1 MTKDQFLTELN
12 SYLSVLKPEDRKN
25 TIEFYEEYFE
35 DAENEEAA
43 IEELGSPKKLAEEII
58 DFHKASYKGE
68 NNQVVSQ
75 QFSQDDSI
83 SEIILNITAASVL
96 IRGTQEEKIEYTT
109 QNIADD
115 DFSAKI
121 ENGKLIIKEK
131 PVFFFSKKGFASFL
145 ENFNINTSF
154 NAANREISINIPK
167 NTNLVKLEFN
177 SQMGS
182 LKIEDVNIEIIEGY
196 TTCGN
201 FSVKGSLH
209 KKIDFNTSAGAIKM
223 KDAEIESM
231 KLSSSAGYIKFE
243 NIKSDNISASTG
255 AGAIDF
261 IKIESSYIK
270 ANSGA
275 GNITANEV
283 NADRV
288 NFNTGAGTN
297 RFRKCNFNSE
307 TILNTGAG
315 SIIFQGNLH
324 GYAKINSAIGP
335 VDLNLPNGIESYDI
349 SISSNQGRIKL
360 NGENV
365 EKRGDRINLG
375 SKSANT
381 NIKINTSF
389 GTIKLTTKEG
399 E

>member
-35 DAENEEAA
+35 DAESEEAA
-43 IEELGSPKKLAEEII
+43 IEELGAPKKLAEEII
-58 DFHKASYKGE
+58 DFHKTSYKGE
-68 NNQVVSQ
+68 NTQVSR
-75 QFSQDDSI
+75 QFSPDESI
-83 SEIILNITAASVL
+83 SEIILNITAAKVL
-96 IRGTQEEKIEYTT
+96 INASQEEKIEYTT

-154 NAANREISINIPK
+154 NAGKREILINIPK
-167 NTNLVKLEFN
+167 DTRLEKLEFN

-182 LKIEDVNIEIIEGY
+182 LKIEEVNVEVIEGY

-201 FSVKGSLH
+201 FVVKSGLH
-209 KKIDFNTSAGAIKM
+209 KKIDFNTSAGAINISDM
-223 KDAEIESM
+223 DIETM
-231 KLSSSAGYIKFE
+231 KLSSSAGAIKFE
-243 NIKSDNISASTG
+243 NIKAGNISASTG
-255 AGAIDF
+255 AGTIDF
-261 IKIESSYIK
+261 IRTESSYIN

-275 GNITANEV
+275 GNITGNELKS
-283 NADRV
+283 DRGK
-288 NFNTGAGTN
+288 FNTGAGTN
-297 RFRKCNFNSE
+297 KFQKCDFNE
-307 TILNTGAG
+307 VILNTGAG

-324 GYAKINSAIGP
+324 DYAKINSAIGS
-335 VDLNLPNGIESYDI
+335 VDLNLPDNVENYDI
-349 SISSNQGRIKL
+349 NIFSKQGRVKL

-365 EKRGDRINLG
+365 EGRGDRLNLG
-375 SKSANT
+375 STASDT
-381 NIKINTSF
+381 NIKISTAF
-389 GTIKLTTKEG
+389 GKIKITTREG

>member
-35 DAENEEAA
+35 DAESEEAA
-43 IEELGSPKKLAEEII
+43 IEELGAPKKLAEEII
-58 DFHKASYKGE
+58 DFHKTSYKGE
-68 NNQVVSQ
+68 NTQVSR
-75 QFSQDDSI
+75 QFLPDESI
-83 SEIILNITAASVL
+83 SEIILNITAAKVL
-96 IRGTQEEKIEYTT
+96 INASQEEKIEYTT

-154 NAANREISINIPK
+154 NASKREILINIPK
-167 NTNLVKLEFN
+167 DIHLEKLEFN

-182 LKIEDVNIEIIEGY
+182 LKIEEVNVEVIEGY

-201 FSVKGSLH
+201 FVVKSGLH
-209 KKIDFNTSAGAIKM
+209 KKIDFNTSAGAINIS
-223 KDAEIESM
+223 DIDIETM
-231 KLSSSAGYIKFE
+231 KLSSSAGAIKFE
-243 NIKSDNISASTG
+243 NIKAGNISASTG
-255 AGAIDF
+255 AGTIDF
-261 IKIESSYIK
+261 IKTESSYIN

-275 GNITANEV
+275 GNITGNELKS
-283 NADRV
+283 DRGK
-288 NFNTGAGTN
+288 FNTGAGTN
-297 RFRKCNFNSE
+297 KFQKCDFNE
-307 TILNTGAG
+307 AILNTGAG

-324 GYAKINSAIGP
+324 SYAKINSAIGS
-335 VDLNLPNGIESYDI
+335 VDLNLPDKVENYDI
-349 SISSNQGRIKL
+349 NIFSKQGRVKL

-365 EKRGDRINLG
+365 EGKGDRLNLG
-375 SKSANT
+375 SKTSDT
-381 NIKINTSF
+381 NIKISTAF
-389 GTIKLTTKEG
+389 GKIKISTQEG

>member
-43 IEELGSPKKLAEEII
+43 IEELGAPKKLAEEII
-58 DFHKASYKGE
+58 DFHKTSYKGE
-68 NNQVVSQ
+68 NTQVSR
-75 QFSQDDSI
+75 QFSPDESI
-83 SEIILNITAASVL
+83 SEIILNITAAKVL
-96 IRGTQEEKIEYTT
+96 INASQEEKIEYTT

-154 NAANREISINIPK
+154 NAGKREILINIPK
-167 NTNLVKLEFN
+167 DTRLEKLEFN

-182 LKIEDVNIEIIEGY
+182 LKIEEVNVEIIEGY

-201 FSVKGSLH
+201 FSVKSGLH
-209 KKIDFNTSAGAIKM
+209 KKIDFNTSAGAINIS
-223 KDAEIESM
+223 DIDIETM
-231 KLSSSAGYIKFE
+231 KLSSSAGAIKFE
-243 NIKSDNISASTG
+243 NIKAGNISASTG
-255 AGAIDF
+255 AGTIEF
-261 IKIESSYIK
+261 IKTESSYIN

-275 GNITANEV
+275 GNITGNELKS
-283 NADRV
+283 DRGK
-288 NFNTGAGTN
+288 FNTGAGTN
-297 RFRKCNFNSE
+297 KFQKCDFNE
-307 TILNTGAG
+307 AILNTGAG

-324 GYAKINSAIGP
+324 SYAKINSAIGS
-335 VDLNLPNGIESYDI
+335 VDLNLPDKVENYDI
-349 SISSNQGRIKL
+349 NIFSKQGRVKL

-365 EKRGDRINLG
+365 EGRGDRLNLG
-375 SKSANT
+375 SKTSDT
-381 NIKINTSF
+381 NIKISTAF
-389 GTIKLTTKEG
+389 GKIKISTREG

>member
-12 SYLSVLKPEDRKN
+12 SYLSVLRPEDRKN

-35 DAENEEAA
+35 DAESEEAA
-43 IEELGSPKKLAEEII
+43 IEDLGSPKKLAEEII
-58 DFHKASYKGE
+58 DFHKTSYMAE
-68 NNQVVSQ
+68 NTKVSQ
-75 QFSQDDSI
+75 KFSPDENVA
-83 SEIILNITAASVL
+83 EIILNITAAKVL
-96 IRGTQEEKIEYTT
+96 IKTSQEEKIGYTT

-154 NAANREISINIPK
+154 NAGKREIVINIPK
-167 NTNLVKLEFN
+167 DTHLEKLEFN

-182 LKIEDVNIEIIEGY
+182 LKIEDVNVEVIEGY

-201 FSVKGSLH
+201 FAVISGLH
-209 KKIDFNTSAGAIKM
+209 EKIDFNTSAGSINIS
-223 KDAEIESM
+223 DADIETI
-231 KLSSSAGYIKFE
+231 KLSSSAGAIKFE
-243 NIKSDNISASTG
+243 NIKSENISASTG
-255 AGAIDF
+255 AGTIDF
-261 IKIESSYIK
+261 TKTESSYIK

-275 GNITANEV
+275 GNITGNELKS
-283 NADRV
+283 DRGK
-288 NFNTGAGTN
+288 FNTGAGTN
-297 RFRKCNFNSE
+297 KFQKCDFNE
-307 TILNTGAG
+307 AILNTGAG

-324 GYAKINSAIGP
+324 SYAKISSAIGS
-335 VDLNLPNGIESYDI
+335 VDLNLPDKVENYDI
-349 SISSNQGRIKL
+349 EIFSKQGSAKL

-365 EKRGDRINLG
+365 EGRGERFNLG
-375 SKSANT
+375 SKTSNT
-381 NIKINTSF
+381 NIKISTTF
-389 GTIKLTTKEG
+389 GKIKITTQEG

>member
-43 IEELGSPKKLAEEII
+43 IEELGAPKKLAEEII
-58 DFHKASYKGE
+58 DFHKTSYRVE
-68 NNQVVSQ
+68 NTQVSR
-75 QFSQDDSI
+75 QFSPDESI
-83 SEIILNITAASVL
+83 SEIILNITAAKVL
-96 IRGTQEEKIEYTT
+96 INASKEEKIEYTT

-154 NAANREISINIPK
+154 NAGKREIIINIPK
-167 NTNLVKLEFN
+167 DTRLEKLEFN

-182 LKIEDVNIEIIEGY
+182 LKIEEVNVEVIEGY

-201 FSVKGSLH
+201 FSVKSGLH
-209 KKIDFNTSAGAIKM
+209 KKIDFNTSAGSINIS
-223 KDAEIESM
+223 DIDIETM
-231 KLSSSAGYIKFE
+231 KLSSSAGAIKFE
-243 NIKSDNISASTG
+243 NIKAGNISASTG
-255 AGAIDF
+255 AGTIDF
-261 IKIESSYIK
+261 IRTESSYIN

-275 GNITANEV
+275 GNITGNELKS
-283 NADRV
+283 DRGK
-288 NFNTGAGTN
+288 FNTGAGTN
-297 RFRKCNFNSE
+297 KFQKCDFNE
-307 TILNTGAG
+307 AILNTGAG

-324 GYAKINSAIGP
+324 SYAKINSAIGS
-335 VDLNLPNGIESYDI
+335 VDLNLPDKVENYDI
-349 SISSNQGRIKL
+349 NIFSKQGRVKL

-365 EKRGDRINLG
+365 EGKGDRLNLG
-375 SKSANT
+375 SKTSDT
-381 NIKINTSF
+381 NIKISTAF
-389 GTIKLTTKEG
+389 GKIKISTREG

>member
-58 DFHKASYKGE
+58 DFHKTSYRGE
-68 NNQVVSQ
+68 NTQVSH
-75 QFSQDDSI
+75 QFSPDETV
-83 SEIILNITAASVL
+83 SEIILNITAAKVL
-96 IRGTQEEKIEYTT
+96 INASQEEKIEYTT

-154 NAANREISINIPK
+154 NASKREILINIPK
-167 NTNLVKLEFN
+167 DTHLEKLEFN
-177 SQMGS
+177 SQIGS
-182 LKIEDVNIEIIEGY
+182 LKIEEVNVEVIEGY

-201 FSVKGSLH
+201 FSVKSGLH
-209 KKIDFNTSAGAIKM
+209 KKIDFNTSAGAINIS
-223 KDAEIESM
+223 DIDIETM
-231 KLSSSAGYIKFE
+231 KLSSSAGAIKFE
-243 NIKSDNISASTG
+243 NIKAGNISASTG
-255 AGAIDF
+255 AGTIDF
-261 IKIESSYIK
+261 IKTESSYIN

-275 GNITANEV
+275 GNITGNELKS
-283 NADRV
+283 DRGK
-288 NFNTGAGTN
+288 FNTGAGTN
-297 RFRKCNFNSE
+297 KFQKCDFNE
-307 TILNTGAG
+307 AILNTGAG

-324 GYAKINSAIGP
+324 SYAKINSAIGS
-335 VDLNLPNGIESYDI
+335 VDLNLPDKVENYDI
-349 SISSNQGRIKL
+349 NIFSKQGRVKL

-365 EKRGDRINLG
+365 EGRGDRLNLG
-375 SKSANT
+375 SKTSDT
-381 NIKINTSF
+381 NIKISTAF
-389 GTIKLTTKEG
+389 GKIKIRTREG

>member
-35 DAENEEAA
+35 DAESEEAA
-43 IEELGSPKKLAEEII
+43 IEELGAPKKLAEEII
-58 DFHKASYKGE
+58 DFHKTSYKGE
-68 NNQVVSQ
+68 NTQVSR
-75 QFSQDDSI
+75 QFSPDESI
-83 SEIILNITAASVL
+83 SEIILNITAAKVL
-96 IRGTQEEKIEYTT
+96 INASQEEKIEYTT

-154 NAANREISINIPK
+154 NAGKREIIINIPK
-167 NTNLVKLEFN
+167 DTRLEKLEFN

-182 LKIEDVNIEIIEGY
+182 LKIEEVNVEVTEGY

-201 FSVKGSLH
+201 FSVKSGLH
-209 KKIDFNTSAGAIKM
+209 KKIDFNTSAGSINIS
-223 KDAEIESM
+223 DIDIETM
-231 KLSSSAGYIKFE
+231 KLSSSAGAIKFE
-243 NIKSDNISASTG
+243 NIKAGNISASTG
-255 AGAIDF
+255 AGTIDF
-261 IKIESSYIK
+261 IKTESSYIN

-275 GNITANEV
+275 GNITGNELKS
-283 NADRV
+283 DRGK
-288 NFNTGAGTN
+288 FNTGAGTN
-297 RFRKCNFNSE
+297 KFQKCDFNE
-307 TILNTGAG
+307 AILNTGAG

-324 GYAKINSAIGP
+324 SYAKINSAIGS
-335 VDLNLPNGIESYDI
+335 VDLNLPDKVENYDI
-349 SISSNQGRIKL
+349 NIFSKQGRVKL

-365 EKRGDRINLG
+365 EGKGDRLNLG
-375 SKSANT
+375 SKTSDT
-381 NIKINTSF
+381 NIKISTAF
-389 GTIKLTTKEG
+389 GKIKISTQEG

>member
-43 IEELGSPKKLAEEII
+43 IEELGAPKKLAEEII
-58 DFHKASYKGE
+58 DFHKTSYRVE
-68 NNQVVSQ
+68 NTQVSR
-75 QFSQDDSI
+75 QFSPDESI
-83 SEIILNITAASVL
+83 SEIILNITAAKVL
-96 IRGTQEEKIEYTT
+96 INASKEEKIEYTT

-154 NAANREISINIPK
+154 NAGKREIIINIPK
-167 NTNLVKLEFN
+167 DTRLEKLEFN

-182 LKIEDVNIEIIEGY
+182 LKIEEVNVEVIEGY

-201 FSVKGSLH
+201 FSVKSGLH
-209 KKIDFNTSAGAIKM
+209 KKIDFNTSAGSINIS
-223 KDAEIESM
+223 DIDIETM
-231 KLSSSAGYIKFE
+231 KLSSSAGAIKFE
-243 NIKSDNISASTG
+243 NIKAGNISASTG
-255 AGAIDF
+255 AGTIDF
-261 IKIESSYIK
+261 IRTESSYIN

-275 GNITANEV
+275 GNITGNELKS
-283 NADRV
+283 DRGK
-288 NFNTGAGTN
+288 FNTGAGTN
-297 RFRKCNFNSE
+297 KFQKCDFNE
-307 TILNTGAG
+307 AILNTGAG

-324 GYAKINSAIGP
+324 SYAKINSAIGS
-335 VDLNLPNGIESYDI
+335 VDLNLPDKVENYDI
-349 SISSNQGRIKL
+349 NIFSKQGRVKL
-360 NGENV
+360 NEENV
-365 EKRGDRINLG
+365 EGRGDRLNLG
-375 SKSANT
+375 SKTSDT
-381 NIKINTSF
+381 NIKISTAF
-389 GTIKLTTKEG
+389 GKIKISTQEG

>member
-43 IEELGSPKKLAEEII
+43 IEELGAPKKLAEEII
-58 DFHKASYKGE
+58 DFHKTSYKGE
-68 NNQVVSQ
+68 NTQVSR
-75 QFSQDDSI
+75 QFSPDEGI
-83 SEIILNITAASVL
+83 SEIILNITAAKVL
-96 IRGTQEEKIEYTT
+96 INASQEEKIEYTT

-145 ENFNINTSF
+145 ENFNINTSS
-154 NAANREISINIPK
+154 NTSKREILINIPK
-167 NTNLVKLEFN
+167 DTRLEKLEFN
-177 SQMGS
+177 SQIGS
-182 LKIEDVNIEIIEGY
+182 LKIEEVNVEVIEGY

-201 FSVKGSLH
+201 FVVKSGLH
-209 KKIDFNTSAGAIKM
+209 KKIDFNTSAGAINISDM
-223 KDAEIESM
+223 DIETM
-231 KLSSSAGYIKFE
+231 KLSSSAGAIKFE
-243 NIKSDNISASTG
+243 NIKAGNISASTG
-255 AGAIDF
+255 AGTIDF
-261 IKIESSYIK
+261 IKTESSYIN

-275 GNITANEV
+275 GNITGNELKS
-283 NADRV
+283 DRGK
-288 NFNTGAGTN
+288 FNTGAGTN
-297 RFRKCNFNSE
+297 KFQKCDFNE
-307 TILNTGAG
+307 AILNTGAG

-324 GYAKINSAIGP
+324 SYAKINSAIGS
-335 VDLNLPNGIESYDI
+335 VDLNLPDKVENYDI
-349 SISSNQGRIKL
+349 NIFSKQGRVKL

-365 EKRGDRINLG
+365 EGRGDRLNLG
-375 SKSANT
+375 SKTSDT
-381 NIKINTSF
+381 NIKISTAF
-389 GTIKLTTKEG
+389 GKIKISTREG

>member
-43 IEELGSPKKLAEEII
+43 IEELGAPKKLAEEII
-58 DFHKASYKGE
+58 DFHKTSYRVE
-68 NNQVVSQ
+68 NTQVSR
-75 QFSQDDSI
+75 QFSPDESI
-83 SEIILNITAASVL
+83 SEIILNITAAKVL
-96 IRGTQEEKIEYTT
+96 INASKEEKIEYTT

-154 NAANREISINIPK
+154 NAGKREIIINIPK
-167 NTNLVKLEFN
+167 DTRLEKLEFN

-182 LKIEDVNIEIIEGY
+182 LKIEEVNVEVIEGY

-201 FSVKGSLH
+201 FSVKSGLH
-209 KKIDFNTSAGAIKM
+209 KKIDFNTSAGSINIS
-223 KDAEIESM
+223 DIDIETM
-231 KLSSSAGYIKFE
+231 KLSSSAGAIKFE
-243 NIKSDNISASTG
+243 NIKAGNISASTG
-255 AGAIDF
+255 AGTIDF
-261 IKIESSYIK
+261 IRTESSYIN

-275 GNITANEV
+275 GNITGNELKS
-283 NADRV
+283 DRGK
-288 NFNTGAGTN
+288 FNTGAGTN
-297 RFRKCNFNSE
+297 KFQKCDFNE
-307 TILNTGAG
+307 AILNTGAG

-324 GYAKINSAIGP
+324 SYAKINSAIGS
-335 VDLNLPNGIESYDI
+335 VDLNLPDKVENYDI
-349 SISSNQGRIKL
+349 NIFSKQGRVKL

-365 EKRGDRINLG
+365 EGKGDRLNLG
-375 SKSANT
+375 SKTSDT
-381 NIKINTSF
+381 NIKISTAF
-389 GTIKLTTKEG
+389 GKIKITTQEG

>member
-58 DFHKASYKGE
+58 DFHKTSYKGE
-68 NNQVVSQ
+68 NTQVSR
-75 QFSQDDSI
+75 QFLPDEGI
-83 SEIILNITAASVL
+83 SEIILNITAAKVL
-96 IRGTQEEKIEYTT
+96 INASQEEKIEYTT

-154 NAANREISINIPK
+154 NAGKREILINIPK
-167 NTNLVKLEFN
+167 DTRLEKLEFN

-182 LKIEDVNIEIIEGY
+182 LKIEEVNVEVIEGY

-201 FSVKGSLH
+201 FSVKSGLH
-209 KKIDFNTSAGAIKM
+209 KKIDFNTSAGSINISDM
-223 KDAEIESM
+223 DIETM
-231 KLSSSAGYIKFE
+231 KLSSSAGAIKFE
-243 NIKSDNISASTG
+243 NIKAGNISASTG
-255 AGAIDF
+255 AGTIDF
-261 IKIESSYIK
+261 IKTESSYIN

-275 GNITANEV
+275 GNITGNELKS
-283 NADRV
+283 DRGK
-288 NFNTGAGTN
+288 FNTGAGTN
-297 RFRKCNFNSE
+297 KFQKCDFNE
-307 TILNTGAG
+307 AILNTGAG

-324 GYAKINSAIGP
+324 DYAKINSAIGS
-335 VDLNLPNGIESYDI
+335 VDLNLPDKVENYDI
-349 SISSNQGRIKL
+349 NIFSKQGRVKL

-365 EKRGDRINLG
+365 EGKGDRLNLG
-375 SKSANT
+375 SKTSDT
-381 NIKINTSF
+381 NIKISTAF
-389 GTIKLTTKEG
+389 GKIKISTQEG

>member
-58 DFHKASYKGE
+58 DFHKTSYRGE
-68 NNQVVSQ
+68 NTQVSQ
-75 QFSQDDSI
+75 QFSPDESI
-83 SEIILNITAASVL
+83 SEIIINITAAKVVINAS
-96 IRGTQEEKIEYTT
+96 QEEKIEYTT

-131 PVFFFSKKGFASFL
+131 PVFFFSKKGFVSFL
-145 ENFNINTSF
+145 ENFNINTSS
-154 NAANREISINIPK
+154 NTSKREILINIPK
-167 NTNLVKLEFN
+167 DTHLEKLEFN
-177 SQMGS
+177 SQIGS
-182 LKIEDVNIEIIEGY
+182 LKIEEVNVEVIEGY

-201 FSVKGSLH
+201 FSVKSGLH
-209 KKIDFNTSAGAIKM
+209 KKIDFNTSAGAINIS
-223 KDAEIESM
+223 DIDIETM
-231 KLSSSAGYIKFE
+231 KLSSSAGAIKFE
-243 NIKSDNISASTG
+243 NIKAGNISASTG
-255 AGAIDF
+255 AGTIDF
-261 IKIESSYIK
+261 IKTESSYIN

-275 GNITANEV
+275 GNITGNELKS
-283 NADRV
+283 DRGK
-288 NFNTGAGTN
+288 FNTGAGTN
-297 RFRKCNFNSE
+297 KFQKCDFNE
-307 TILNTGAG
+307 AILNTGAG

-324 GYAKINSAIGP
+324 SYAKINSAIGS
-335 VDLNLPNGIESYDI
+335 VDLNLPDKVENYDI
-349 SISSNQGRIKL
+349 NIFSKQGRVKL

-365 EKRGDRINLG
+365 EGRGDRLNLG
-375 SKSANT
+375 SKTSDT
-381 NIKINTSF
+381 NIKISTAF
-389 GTIKLTTKEG
+389 GKIKISTQEG

>member
-35 DAENEEAA
+35 DAESEEAA
-43 IEELGSPKKLAEEII
+43 IEELGAPKKLAEEII
-58 DFHKASYKGE
+58 DFHKTSYKGE
-68 NNQVVSQ
+68 NTQVSR
-75 QFSQDDSI
+75 QFLPDESI
-83 SEIILNITAASVL
+83 SEIILNITAAKVL
-96 IRGTQEEKIEYTT
+96 INASQEEKIEYTT

-154 NAANREISINIPK
+154 NASKREILINIPK
-167 NTNLVKLEFN
+167 DIHLEKLEFN

-182 LKIEDVNIEIIEGY
+182 LKIEEVNVEVTEGY

-201 FSVKGSLH
+201 FSVKSGLH
-209 KKIDFNTSAGAIKM
+209 KKIDFNTSAGSINIS
-223 KDAEIESM
+223 DIDIETM
-231 KLSSSAGYIKFE
+231 KLSSSAGAIKFE
-243 NIKSDNISASTG
+243 NIKAGNISASTG
-255 AGAIDF
+255 AGTIDF
-261 IKIESSYIK
+261 IKTESSYIN

-275 GNITANEV
+275 GNITGNELKS
-283 NADRV
+283 DRGK
-288 NFNTGAGTN
+288 FNTGAGTN
-297 RFRKCNFNSE
+297 KFQKCDFNE
-307 TILNTGAG
+307 AILNTGAG

-324 GYAKINSAIGP
+324 SYAKINSAIGS
-335 VDLNLPNGIESYDI
+335 VDLNLPDKVENYDI
-349 SISSNQGRIKL
+349 NIFSKQGRVKL

-365 EKRGDRINLG
+365 EGKGDRLNLG
-375 SKSANT
+375 SKTSDT
-381 NIKINTSF
+381 NIKISTAF
-389 GTIKLTTKEG
+389 GKIKISTQEG

>member
-58 DFHKASYKGE
+58 DFHKTSYRGE
-68 NNQVVSQ
+68 NTQVSK
-75 QFSQDDSI
+75 QFSPDETV
-83 SEIILNITAASVL
+83 SEIILNITAAKVL
-96 IRGTQEEKIEYTT
+96 INASQEEKIEYTT

-154 NAANREISINIPK
+154 NASKREILINIPK
-167 NTNLVKLEFN
+167 DIHLEKLEFN

-182 LKIEDVNIEIIEGY
+182 LKIEEVNVEVIEGY

-201 FSVKGSLH
+201 FSVKSGLH
-209 KKIDFNTSAGAIKM
+209 KKIDFNTSAGAINIS
-223 KDAEIESM
+223 DIDIETM
-231 KLSSSAGYIKFE
+231 KLSSSAGAIKFE
-243 NIKSDNISASTG
+243 NIEAGNISASTG
-255 AGAIDF
+255 AGTIEF
-261 IKIESSYIK
+261 IKTESSYIN

-275 GNITANEV
+275 GNITGNELKS
-283 NADRV
+283 DRGK
-288 NFNTGAGTN
+288 FNTGAGTN
-297 RFRKCNFNSE
+297 KFQKCDFNE
-307 TILNTGAG
+307 AILNTGAG

-324 GYAKINSAIGP
+324 SYAKINSAIGS
-335 VDLNLPNGIESYDI
+335 VDLNLPDKVENYDI
-349 SISSNQGRIKL
+349 NIFSKQGRVKL

-365 EKRGDRINLG
+365 EGKGDRLNLG
-375 SKSANT
+375 SKTSDT
-381 NIKINTSF
+381 NIKISTAF
-389 GTIKLTTKEG
+389 GKIKISTREG

>member
-35 DAENEEAA
+35 DAESEEAA

-58 DFHKASYKGE
+58 DFHKTSYRGE
-68 NNQVVSQ
+68 NTQVSR
-75 QFSQDDSI
+75 QFSPDETV
-83 SEIILNITAASVL
+83 SEIILNITAAKVL
-96 IRGTQEEKIEYTT
+96 INASQEEKIEYTT

-154 NAANREISINIPK
+154 NAGKREILINIPK
-167 NTNLVKLEFN
+167 DTRLEKLEFN

-182 LKIEDVNIEIIEGY
+182 LKIEEVNVEVIEGY

-201 FSVKGSLH
+201 FSVKSGLH
-209 KKIDFNTSAGAIKM
+209 KKIDFNTSAGAINIS
-223 KDAEIESM
+223 DIDIETM
-231 KLSSSAGYIKFE
+231 KLSSSAGAIKFE
-243 NIKSDNISASTG
+243 NIKAGNISASTG
-255 AGAIDF
+255 AGTIDF
-261 IKIESSYIK
+261 IKTESSYIN

-275 GNITANEV
+275 GNITGNELKS
-283 NADRV
+283 DRGK
-288 NFNTGAGTN
+288 FNTGAGTN
-297 RFRKCNFNSE
+297 KFQKCDFNE
-307 TILNTGAG
+307 AILNTGAG

-324 GYAKINSAIGP
+324 SYAKINSAIGS
-335 VDLNLPNGIESYDI
+335 VDLNLPDKVENYDI
-349 SISSNQGRIKL
+349 NIFSKQGRVKL

-365 EKRGDRINLG
+365 EGRGDRLNLG
-375 SKSANT
+375 SKTSDT
-381 NIKINTSF
+381 NIKISTAF
-389 GTIKLTTKEG
+389 GKIKISTQEG

>member
-43 IEELGSPKKLAEEII
+43 IEELGAPKKLAEEII
-58 DFHKASYKGE
+58 DFHKTSYKGE
-68 NNQVVSQ
+68 NTQVSR
-75 QFSQDDSI
+75 QFLPDEGI
-83 SEIILNITAASVL
+83 SEIILNITAAKVL
-96 IRGTQEEKIEYTT
+96 INASQEEKIEYTT

-154 NAANREISINIPK
+154 NAGKREILINIPK
-167 NTNLVKLEFN
+167 DTRLEKLEFN

-182 LKIEDVNIEIIEGY
+182 LKIEEVNVEVIEGY

-201 FSVKGSLH
+201 FSVKSGLH
-209 KKIDFNTSAGAIKM
+209 KKIDFNTSAGSINISDM
-223 KDAEIESM
+223 DIETM
-231 KLSSSAGYIKFE
+231 KLSSSAGAIKFE
-243 NIKSDNISASTG
+243 NIKAGNISASTG
-255 AGAIDF
+255 AGTIDF
-261 IKIESSYIK
+261 IKTESSYIN

-275 GNITANEV
+275 GNITGNELKS
-283 NADRV
+283 DRGK
-288 NFNTGAGTN
+288 FNTGAGTN
-297 RFRKCNFNSE
+297 KFQKCDFNE
-307 TILNTGAG
+307 AILNTGAG

-324 GYAKINSAIGP
+324 SYAKINSAIGS
-335 VDLNLPNGIESYDI
+335 VDLNLPDKVENYDI
-349 SISSNQGRIKL
+349 NIFSKQGRVKL

-365 EKRGDRINLG
+365 EGRGDRLNLG
-375 SKSANT
+375 SKTSDT
-381 NIKINTSF
+381 NIKISTAF
-389 GTIKLTTKEG
+389 GKIKISTQEG

>member
-35 DAENEEAA
+35 DAESEEAA
-43 IEELGSPKKLAEEII
+43 IEELGAPKKLAEEII
-58 DFHKASYKGE
+58 DFHKTSYKGE
-68 NNQVVSQ
+68 NTQVSR
-75 QFSQDDSI
+75 QFSPDESI
-83 SEIILNITAASVL
+83 SEIILNITAAKVL
-96 IRGTQEEKIEYTT
+96 INASQEEKIEYTT

-154 NAANREISINIPK
+154 NAGKREIIINIPK
-167 NTNLVKLEFN
+167 DTRLEKLEFN

-182 LKIEDVNIEIIEGY
+182 LKIEEVNVEVTEGY

-201 FSVKGSLH
+201 FSVKSGLH
-209 KKIDFNTSAGAIKM
+209 KKIDFNTSAGSINIS
-223 KDAEIESM
+223 DIDIETM
-231 KLSSSAGYIKFE
+231 KLSSSAGAIKFE
-243 NIKSDNISASTG
+243 NIKAGNISASTG
-255 AGAIDF
+255 AGTIDF
-261 IKIESSYIK
+261 IRTESSYIN

-275 GNITANEV
+275 GNITGNELKS
-283 NADRV
+283 DRGK
-288 NFNTGAGTN
+288 FNTGAGTN
-297 RFRKCNFNSE
+297 KFQKCDFNE
-307 TILNTGAG
+307 VILNTGAG

-324 GYAKINSAIGP
+324 DYAKINSAIGS
-335 VDLNLPNGIESYDI
+335 VDLNLPDNVENYDI
-349 SISSNQGRIKL
+349 NIFSKQGRVKL

-365 EKRGDRINLG
+365 EGKGDRLNLG
-375 SKSANT
+375 SKTSDT
-381 NIKINTSF
+381 NIKISTAF
-389 GTIKLTTKEG
+389 GKIKISTREG

>member
-43 IEELGSPKKLAEEII
+43 IEELGAPKKLAEEII
-58 DFHKASYKGE
+58 DFHKTSYRVE
-68 NNQVVSQ
+68 NTQVSR
-75 QFSQDDSI
+75 QFSPDESI
-83 SEIILNITAASVL
+83 SEIILNITAAKVL
-96 IRGTQEEKIEYTT
+96 INASQEEKIEYTT

-154 NAANREISINIPK
+154 NAGKREIIINIPK
-167 NTNLVKLEFN
+167 DTRLEKLEFN

-182 LKIEDVNIEIIEGY
+182 LKIEEVNVEVIEGY

-201 FSVKGSLH
+201 FSVKSGLH
-209 KKIDFNTSAGAIKM
+209 KKIDFNTSAGSINIS
-223 KDAEIESM
+223 DIDIETM
-231 KLSSSAGYIKFE
+231 KLSSSAGAIKFE
-243 NIKSDNISASTG
+243 NIKAGNISASTG
-255 AGAIDF
+255 AGTIDF
-261 IKIESSYIK
+261 IRTESSYIN

-275 GNITANEV
+275 GNITGNELKS
-283 NADRV
+283 DRGK
-288 NFNTGAGTN
+288 FNTGAGTN
-297 RFRKCNFNSE
+297 KFQKCDFNE
-307 TILNTGAG
+307 AILNTGAG

-324 GYAKINSAIGP
+324 SYAKINSAIGS
-335 VDLNLPNGIESYDI
+335 VDLNLPDKVENYDI
-349 SISSNQGRIKL
+349 NIFSKQGRVKL

-365 EKRGDRINLG
+365 EGKGDRLNLG
-375 SKSANT
+375 SKTSDT
-381 NIKINTSF
+381 NIKISTAF
-389 GTIKLTTKEG
+389 GKIKITTQEG

>member
-35 DAENEEAA
+35 DAESEEAA
-43 IEELGSPKKLAEEII
+43 IEELGAPKKLAEEII
-58 DFHKASYKGE
+58 DFHKTSYRGE
-68 NNQVVSQ
+68 NTQVSR
-75 QFSQDDSI
+75 QFSPDESI
-83 SEIILNITAASVL
+83 SEIILNITAAKVL
-96 IRGTQEEKIEYTT
+96 INASQEEKIEYTT

-154 NAANREISINIPK
+154 NAGKREILINIPK
-167 NTNLVKLEFN
+167 DTRLEKLEFN

-182 LKIEDVNIEIIEGY
+182 LKIEEVNVEVIEGY

-201 FSVKGSLH
+201 FSVKSGLH
-209 KKIDFNTSAGAIKM
+209 KKIDFNTSAGAINIS
-223 KDAEIESM
+223 DIDIETM
-231 KLSSSAGYIKFE
+231 KLSSSAGAIKFE
-243 NIKSDNISASTG
+243 NIKAGNISASTG
-255 AGAIDF
+255 AGTIDF
-261 IKIESSYIK
+261 IKTESSYIN

-275 GNITANEV
+275 GNITGNELKS
-283 NADRV
+283 DRGK
-288 NFNTGAGTN
+288 FNTGAGTN
-297 RFRKCNFNSE
+297 KFQKCDFNE
-307 TILNTGAG
+307 AILNTGAG

-324 GYAKINSAIGP
+324 SYAKINSAIGS
-335 VDLNLPNGIESYDI
+335 VDLNLPDKVENYDI
-349 SISSNQGRIKL
+349 NIFSKQGRVKL

-365 EKRGDRINLG
+365 EGRGDKLNLG
-375 SKSANT
+375 SKTSDT
-381 NIKINTSF
+381 NIKISTAF
-389 GTIKLTTKEG
+389 GKIKISTQEG

>member
-35 DAENEEAA
+35 DAESEEAA
-43 IEELGSPKKLAEEII
+43 IEELGAPKKLAEEII
-58 DFHKASYKGE
+58 DFHKTSYRGE
-68 NNQVVSQ
+68 NTQVSR
-75 QFSQDDSI
+75 QFSPDESI
-83 SEIILNITAASVL
+83 SEIILNITAAKVL
-96 IRGTQEEKIEYTT
+96 INASQEEKIEYTT

-154 NAANREISINIPK
+154 NAGKREILINIPK
-167 NTNLVKLEFN
+167 DTRLEKLEFN

-182 LKIEDVNIEIIEGY
+182 LKIEEVNVEVIEGY

-201 FSVKGSLH
+201 FSVKSGLH
-209 KKIDFNTSAGAIKM
+209 KKIDFNTSAGAINIS
-223 KDAEIESM
+223 DIDIETM
-231 KLSSSAGYIKFE
+231 KLSSSAGAIKFE
-243 NIKSDNISASTG
+243 NIKAGNISASTG
-255 AGAIDF
+255 AGTIEF
-261 IKIESSYIK
+261 IKTESSYIN

-275 GNITANEV
+275 GNITGNELKS
-283 NADRV
+283 DRGK
-288 NFNTGAGTN
+288 FNTGAGTN
-297 RFRKCNFNSE
+297 KFQKCDFNE
-307 TILNTGAG
+307 AILNTGAG

-324 GYAKINSAIGP
+324 SYAKINSAIGS
-335 VDLNLPNGIESYDI
+335 VDLNLPDKVENYDI
-349 SISSNQGRIKL
+349 NIFSKQGRVKL

-365 EKRGDRINLG
+365 EGKGDRLNLG
-375 SKSANT
+375 SKTSDT
-381 NIKINTSF
+381 NIKISTAF
-389 GTIKLTTKEG
+389 GKIKISTQEG

>member
-35 DAENEEAA
+35 DAESEEAA
-43 IEELGSPKKLAEEII
+43 IEELGAPKKLAEEII
-58 DFHKASYKGE
+58 DFHKTSYKGE
-68 NNQVVSQ
+68 NTQVSR
-75 QFSQDDSI
+75 QFLPDEVI
-83 SEIILNITAASVL
+83 SEIILNITAAKVL
-96 IRGTQEEKIEYTT
+96 INASQEEKIEYTT

-121 ENGKLIIKEK
+121 ENGKLIIKER

-154 NAANREISINIPK
+154 NAGKREIIINIPK
-167 NTNLVKLEFN
+167 DTRLEKLEFN

-182 LKIEDVNIEIIEGY
+182 LKIEEVNVEIIEGY

-201 FSVKGSLH
+201 FSVKSGLH
-209 KKIDFNTSAGAIKM
+209 KKIDFNTSAGAINIS
-223 KDAEIESM
+223 DIDIETM
-231 KLSSSAGYIKFE
+231 KLSSSAGAIKFE
-243 NIKSDNISASTG
+243 NIKAGNISASTG
-255 AGAIDF
+255 AGTIDF
-261 IKIESSYIK
+261 IKTESSYIN

-275 GNITANEV
+275 GNITGNELKS
-283 NADRV
+283 DRGK
-288 NFNTGAGTN
+288 FNTGAGTN
-297 RFRKCNFNSE
+297 KFQKCDFNE
-307 TILNTGAG
+307 AILNTGAG

-324 GYAKINSAIGP
+324 SYAKINSAIGS
-335 VDLNLPNGIESYDI
+335 VDLNLPDKVENYDI
-349 SISSNQGRIKL
+349 NIFSKQGRVKL

-365 EKRGDRINLG
+365 EGRGDRLNLG
-375 SKSANT
+375 SKTSDT
-381 NIKINTSF
+381 NIKISTAF
-389 GTIKLTTKEG
+389 GKIKISTQEG

>member
-43 IEELGSPKKLAEEII
+43 IEELGAPKKLAEEII
-58 DFHKASYKGE
+58 DFHKTSYKGE
-68 NNQVVSQ
+68 NTQVSR
-75 QFSQDDSI
+75 QFSPDESI
-83 SEIILNITAASVL
+83 SEIILNITAAKVL
-96 IRGTQEEKIEYTT
+96 INASQEEKIEYTT

-154 NAANREISINIPK
+154 NAGKREILINIPK
-167 NTNLVKLEFN
+167 DTRLEKLEFN

-182 LKIEDVNIEIIEGY
+182 LKIEEVNVEIIEGY

-201 FSVKGSLH
+201 FSVKSGLH
-209 KKIDFNTSAGAIKM
+209 KKIDFNTSAGAINIS
-223 KDAEIESM
+223 DIDIETM
-231 KLSSSAGYIKFE
+231 KLSSSAGAIKFE
-243 NIKSDNISASTG
+243 NIKAGNISASTG
-255 AGAIDF
+255 AGTIEF
-261 IKIESSYIK
+261 IKTESSYIN

-275 GNITANEV
+275 GNITGNELKS
-283 NADRV
+283 DRGK
-288 NFNTGAGTN
+288 FNTGAGTN
-297 RFRKCNFNSE
+297 KFQKCDFNE
-307 TILNTGAG
+307 AILNTGAG

-324 GYAKINSAIGP
+324 SYAKINSAIGS
-335 VDLNLPNGIESYDI
+335 VDLNLPDKVENYDI
-349 SISSNQGRIKL
+349 NIFSKQGRVKL

-365 EKRGDRINLG
+365 EGRGDRLNLG
-375 SKSANT
+375 STASDT
-381 NIKINTSF
+381 NIKISTAF
-389 GTIKLTTKEG
+389 GKIKISTQEG

>member
-35 DAENEEAA
+35 DAESEEAA
-43 IEELGSPKKLAEEII
+43 IEELGAPKKLAEEII
-58 DFHKASYKGE
+58 DFHKTSYKGE
-68 NNQVVSQ
+68 NTQVSR
-75 QFSQDDSI
+75 QFSPDESI
-83 SEIILNITAASVL
+83 SEIILNITAAKVL
-96 IRGTQEEKIEYTT
+96 INASQEEKIEYTT

-154 NAANREISINIPK
+154 NAGKREILINIPK
-167 NTNLVKLEFN
+167 DTRLEKLEFN

-182 LKIEDVNIEIIEGY
+182 LKIEEVNVEVIEGY

-201 FSVKGSLH
+201 FSVKSGLH
-209 KKIDFNTSAGAIKM
+209 KKIDFNTSAGAINIS
-223 KDAEIESM
+223 DIDIETM
-231 KLSSSAGYIKFE
+231 KLSSSAGAIKFE
-243 NIKSDNISASTG
+243 NIKAGNISASTG
-255 AGAIDF
+255 AGTIEF
-261 IKIESSYIK
+261 IKTESSYIN

-275 GNITANEV
+275 GNITGNELKS
-283 NADRV
+283 DRGK
-288 NFNTGAGTN
+288 FNTGAGTN
-297 RFRKCNFNSE
+297 KFQKCDFNE
-307 TILNTGAG
+307 AILNTGAG

-324 GYAKINSAIGP
+324 SYAKINSAIGS
-335 VDLNLPNGIESYDI
+335 VDLNLPDKVENYDI
-349 SISSNQGRIKL
+349 NIFSKQGRVKL

-365 EKRGDRINLG
+365 EGRGDRLNLG
-375 SKSANT
+375 STASDT
-381 NIKINTSF
+381 NIKISTAF
-389 GTIKLTTKEG
+389 GKIKISTQEG

>member
-35 DAENEEAA
+35 DAESEEAA
-43 IEELGSPKKLAEEII
+43 IEELGAPKKLAEEII
-58 DFHKASYKGE
+58 DFHKTSYKGE
-68 NNQVVSQ
+68 NTQVSR
-75 QFSQDDSI
+75 QFSPDEAV
-83 SEIILNITAASVL
+83 SEIILNITAAKVL
-96 IRGTQEEKIEYTT
+96 INASQEEKIEYTT

-154 NAANREISINIPK
+154 NAGKREIIINIPK
-167 NTNLVKLEFN
+167 DTRLEKLEFN

-182 LKIEDVNIEIIEGY
+182 LKIEEVNVEIIEGY

-201 FSVKGSLH
+201 FSVKSGLH
-209 KKIDFNTSAGAIKM
+209 KKIDFNTSAGSINIS
-223 KDAEIESM
+223 DIDIETM
-231 KLSSSAGYIKFE
+231 KLSSSAGAIKFE
-243 NIKSDNISASTG
+243 NIKAGNISASTG
-255 AGAIDF
+255 AGTIDF
-261 IKIESSYIK
+261 IKTESSYIN

-275 GNITANEV
+275 GNITGNELKS
-283 NADRV
+283 DRGK
-288 NFNTGAGTN
+288 FNTGAGTN
-297 RFRKCNFNSE
+297 KFQKCDFNE
-307 TILNTGAG
+307 AILNTGAG

-324 GYAKINSAIGP
+324 SYAKINSAIGS
-335 VDLNLPNGIESYDI
+335 VDLNLPDNVENYDI
-349 SISSNQGRIKL
+349 NIFSKQGRVKL

-365 EKRGDRINLG
+365 EGRGDRLNLG
-375 SKSANT
+375 SKTSDT
-381 NIKINTSF
+381 NIKISTAF
-389 GTIKLTTKEG
+389 GKIKISTQEG

>member
-43 IEELGSPKKLAEEII
+43 IEELGAPKKLAEEII
-58 DFHKASYKGE
+58 DFHKTSYRGE
-68 NNQVVSQ
+68 NTQVSQ
-75 QFSQDDSI
+75 QFSPDESI
-83 SEIILNITAASVL
+83 SEIILNITAAKVL
-96 IRGTQEEKIEYTT
+96 INASQEEKIEYTT

-131 PVFFFSKKGFASFL
+131 PVFFFSKKGFTSFL

-154 NAANREISINIPK
+154 NASKREILINIPK
-167 NTNLVKLEFN
+167 DTHLEKLEFN

-182 LKIEDVNIEIIEGY
+182 LKIEEVNVEVIEGY

-201 FSVKGSLH
+201 FSVKSGLH
-209 KKIDFNTSAGAIKM
+209 KKIDFNTSAGAINIS
-223 KDAEIESM
+223 DIDIETM
-231 KLSSSAGYIKFE
+231 KLSSSAGAIKFE
-243 NIKSDNISASTG
+243 NIKAGNISASTG
-255 AGAIDF
+255 AGTIDF
-261 IKIESSYIK
+261 IKTESSYIN

-275 GNITANEV
+275 GNITGNELKS
-283 NADRV
+283 DRGK
-288 NFNTGAGTN
+288 FNTGAGTN
-297 RFRKCNFNSE
+297 KFQKCDFNE
-307 TILNTGAG
+307 VILNTGAG

-324 GYAKINSAIGP
+324 SYAKINSAIGS
-335 VDLNLPNGIESYDI
+335 VDLNLPDKVENYDI
-349 SISSNQGRIKL
+349 NIFSKQGNVKL

-365 EKRGDRINLG
+365 EGRGDKLNLG
-375 SKSANT
+375 SKTSDT
-381 NIKINTSF
+381 NIKISTAF
-389 GTIKLTTKEG
+389 GKIKITTREG

>member
-35 DAENEEAA
+35 DAESEEAA
-43 IEELGSPKKLAEEII
+43 IEELGAPKKLAEEII
-58 DFHKASYKGE
+58 DFHKTSYRGE
-68 NNQVVSQ
+68 NTQVSR
-75 QFSQDDSI
+75 QFSPDESI
-83 SEIILNITAASVL
+83 SEIILNITAAKVL
-96 IRGTQEEKIEYTT
+96 INASQEEKIEYTT

-154 NAANREISINIPK
+154 NAGKREILINIPK
-167 NTNLVKLEFN
+167 DTRLEKLEFN

-182 LKIEDVNIEIIEGY
+182 LKIEEVNVEVIEGY

-201 FSVKGSLH
+201 FSVKSGLH
-209 KKIDFNTSAGAIKM
+209 KKIDFNTSAGSINIS
-223 KDAEIESM
+223 DIDIETM
-231 KLSSSAGYIKFE
+231 KLSSSAGAIKFE
-243 NIKSDNISASTG
+243 NIKAGNISASTG
-255 AGAIDF
+255 AGTIDF
-261 IKIESSYIK
+261 IKTESSYIN

-275 GNITANEV
+275 GNITGNELKS
-283 NADRV
+283 DRGK
-288 NFNTGAGTN
+288 FNTGAGTN
-297 RFRKCNFNSE
+297 KFQKCDFNE
-307 TILNTGAG
+307 AILNTGAG

-324 GYAKINSAIGP
+324 SYAKINSAIGS
-335 VDLNLPNGIESYDI
+335 VDLNLPDKVENYDI
-349 SISSNQGRIKL
+349 NIFSKQGRVKL

-365 EKRGDRINLG
+365 EGKGDRLNLG
-375 SKSANT
+375 SKTSDT
-381 NIKINTSF
+381 NIKISTAF
-389 GTIKLTTKEG
+389 GKIKISTQEG

>member
-68 NNQVVSQ
+68 NTEISK
-75 QFSQDDSI
+75 QFSPDENI
-83 SEIILNITAASVL
+83 SEIVLNITAASVS
-96 IRGTQEEKIEYTT
+96 INASQKEKIEYIT

-131 PVFFFSKKGFASFL
+131 PVFFFSKKGFTAFL
-145 ENFNINTSF
+145 ENCNINTSF
-154 NAANREISINIPK
+154 NTGKREISINIPE

-182 LKIEDVNIEIIEGY
+182 LKIEDVNIEVIEGY

-201 FSVKGSLH
+201 FSVKSGLH
-209 KKIDFNTSAGAIKM
+209 KNIDFNTSAGSIKM
-223 KDAEIESM
+223 SDLDIESM
-231 KLSSSAGYIKFE
+231 KLSSSAGSIKFE

-255 AGAIDF
+255 AGTIDF
-261 IKIESSYIK
+261 TKTESSYIK

-275 GNITANEV
+275 GNITGNELKS
-283 NADRV
+283 DRGK
-288 NFNTGAGTN
+288 FNTGAGTN
-297 RFRKCNFNSE
+297 KFQKCDFNE
-307 TILNTGAG
+307 AILNTGAG

-324 GYAKINSAIGP
+324 SYAKINSGIGP
-335 VDLNLPNGIESYDI
+335 VDLNLPKEIENYDI
-349 SISSNQGRIKL
+349 SISSNQGSIKL
-360 NGENV
+360 NGKNIE
-365 EKRGDRINLG
+365 RGGDRINLG
-375 SKSANT
+375 SKNANT

-389 GTIKLTTKEG
+389 GKIKIITKEG

>member
-35 DAENEEAA
+35 DAESEEAA
-43 IEELGSPKKLAEEII
+43 IEELGAPKKLAEEII
-58 DFHKASYKGE
+58 DFHKTSYKGE
-68 NNQVVSQ
+68 NTQVSR
-75 QFSQDDSI
+75 QFSPDESI
-83 SEIILNITAASVL
+83 SEIILNITAAKVL
-96 IRGTQEEKIEYTT
+96 INASQEEKIEYTT

-154 NAANREISINIPK
+154 NAGKREILINIPK
-167 NTNLVKLEFN
+167 DTRLEKLEFN

-182 LKIEDVNIEIIEGY
+182 LKIEEVNVEIIEGY

-201 FSVKGSLH
+201 FSVKSGLH
-209 KKIDFNTSAGAIKM
+209 KKIDFNTSAGAINIS
-223 KDAEIESM
+223 DIDIETM
-231 KLSSSAGYIKFE
+231 KLSSSAGAIKFE
-243 NIKSDNISASTG
+243 NIKAGNISASTG
-255 AGAIDF
+255 AGTIEF
-261 IKIESSYIK
+261 IKTESSYIN

-275 GNITANEV
+275 GNITGNELKS
-283 NADRV
+283 DRGK
-288 NFNTGAGTN
+288 FNTGAGTN
-297 RFRKCNFNSE
+297 KFQKCDFNE
-307 TILNTGAG
+307 AILNTGAG

-324 GYAKINSAIGP
+324 SYAKINSAIGS
-335 VDLNLPNGIESYDI
+335 VDLNLPDKVENYDI
-349 SISSNQGRIKL
+349 NIFSKQGRVKL

-365 EKRGDRINLG
+365 EGRGDRLNLG
-375 SKSANT
+375 STASDT
-381 NIKINTSF
+381 NIKISTAF
-389 GTIKLTTKEG
+389 GKIKISTQEG

>member
-43 IEELGSPKKLAEEII
+43 IEDLGSPKKLAEEII

-68 NNQVVSQ
+68 NTEISK
-75 QFSQDDSI
+75 QFSRDENI
-83 SEIILNITAASVL
+83 SEIVLNITAAKVL
-96 IRGTQEEKIEYTT
+96 INTSQGEKLEYTT
-109 QNIADD
+109 QNIADE

-145 ENFNINTSF
+145 ENFNINTSL
-154 NAANREISINIPK
+154 NAAKREISINIPK
-167 NTNLVKLEFN
+167 DTNLVKLEFN

-201 FSVKGSLH
+201 FSVKSGLH

-223 KDAEIESM
+223 SDLDIESM
-231 KLSSSAGYIKFE
+231 KLSSSAGSIKFE

-255 AGAIDF
+255 AGTIDF
-261 IKIESSYIK
+261 TKTESSTIK

-275 GNITANEV
+275 GNITANELK
-283 NADRV
+283 ADKG

-297 RFRKCNFNSE
+297 KFQKCNFNAE

-324 GYAKINSAIGP
+324 GYAKINSGIGP
-335 VDLNLPNGIESYDI
+335 VDLNLPKEIENYDI
-349 SISSNQGRIKL
+349 SISSNQGSIKL

-365 EKRGDRINLG
+365 ERRGDRINLG

-389 GTIKLTTKEG
+389 GAIKLTTKEG

>member
-58 DFHKASYKGE
+58 DFHKTSYKSE
-68 NNQVVSQ
+68 NTQVSR
-75 QFSQDDSI
+75 QFSPDETV
-83 SEIILNITAASVL
+83 SEIILNITAAKVL
-96 IRGTQEEKIEYTT
+96 INASQEEKIEYTT

-154 NAANREISINIPK
+154 NASKREILINIPK
-167 NTNLVKLEFN
+167 DTHLEKLEFN

-182 LKIEDVNIEIIEGY
+182 LKIEEVNVEVIEGY

-201 FSVKGSLH
+201 FSVKSGLH
-209 KKIDFNTSAGAIKM
+209 KKIDFNTSAGAINIS
-223 KDAEIESM
+223 DIDIETM
-231 KLSSSAGYIKFE
+231 KLSSSAGAIKFE
-243 NIKSDNISASTG
+243 NIKAGNISASTG
-255 AGAIDF
+255 AGTIDF
-261 IKIESSYIK
+261 IKTESSYIN

-275 GNITANEV
+275 GNITGNELKS
-283 NADRV
+283 DRGK
-288 NFNTGAGTN
+288 FNTGAGTN
-297 RFRKCNFNSE
+297 KFQKCNFNE
-307 TILNTGAG
+307 VILNTGAG

-324 GYAKINSAIGP
+324 SYAKINSAIGS
-335 VDLNLPNGIESYDI
+335 VDLNLPDNVENYDI
-349 SISSNQGRIKL
+349 NIFSKQGRVKL

-365 EKRGDRINLG
+365 EGRGDRLNLG
-375 SKSANT
+375 SKTSDT
-381 NIKINTSF
+381 NIKISTAF
-389 GTIKLTTKEG
+389 GKIKISTREG

>member
-35 DAENEEAA
+35 DAESEEAA
-43 IEELGSPKKLAEEII
+43 IEELGAPKKLAEEII
-58 DFHKASYKGE
+58 DFHKTSYRGE
-68 NNQVVSQ
+68 NTQVSR
-75 QFSQDDSI
+75 QFSPDESI
-83 SEIILNITAASVL
+83 SEIILNITAAKVL
-96 IRGTQEEKIEYTT
+96 INASQEEKIEYTT

-154 NAANREISINIPK
+154 NAGKREILINIPK
-167 NTNLVKLEFN
+167 DTRLEKLEFN

-182 LKIEDVNIEIIEGY
+182 LKIEEVNVEVIEGY

-201 FSVKGSLH
+201 FSVKSGLH
-209 KKIDFNTSAGAIKM
+209 KKIDFNTSAGAINIS
-223 KDAEIESM
+223 DIDIETM
-231 KLSSSAGYIKFE
+231 KLSSSAGAIKFE
-243 NIKSDNISASTG
+243 NIKAGNISASTG
-255 AGAIDF
+255 AGTIEF
-261 IKIESSYIK
+261 IKTESSYIN

-275 GNITANEV
+275 GNITGNELKS
-283 NADRV
+283 DRGK
-288 NFNTGAGTN
+288 FNTGAGTN
-297 RFRKCNFNSE
+297 KFQKCDFNE
-307 TILNTGAG
+307 AILNTGAG

-324 GYAKINSAIGP
+324 SYAKINSAIGS
-335 VDLNLPNGIESYDI
+335 VDLNLPDKVENYDI
-349 SISSNQGRIKL
+349 NIFSKQGRVKL

-365 EKRGDRINLG
+365 EGRGDRLNLG
-375 SKSANT
+375 STASDT
-381 NIKINTSF
+381 NIKISTAF
-389 GTIKLTTKEG
+389 GKIKISTQEG

>member
-58 DFHKASYKGE
+58 DFHKTSYKGE
-68 NNQVVSQ
+68 NTQVSR
-75 QFSQDDSI
+75 QFLPDEGI
-83 SEIILNITAASVL
+83 SEIILNITAAKVL
-96 IRGTQEEKIEYTT
+96 INASQEEKIEYTT

-154 NAANREISINIPK
+154 NAGKREILINIPK
-167 NTNLVKLEFN
+167 NTRLEKLEFN

-182 LKIEDVNIEIIEGY
+182 LKIEEVNVEVIEGY

-201 FSVKGSLH
+201 FSVKSGLH
-209 KKIDFNTSAGAIKM
+209 KKIDFNTSAGSINISDM
-223 KDAEIESM
+223 DIETM
-231 KLSSSAGYIKFE
+231 KLSSSAGAIKFE
-243 NIKSDNISASTG
+243 NIKAGNISASTG
-255 AGAIDF
+255 AGTIDF
-261 IKIESSYIK
+261 IKTESSYIN

-275 GNITANEV
+275 GNITGNELKS
-283 NADRV
+283 DRGK
-288 NFNTGAGTN
+288 FNTGAGTN
-297 RFRKCNFNSE
+297 KFQKCDFNE
-307 TILNTGAG
+307 AILNTGAG

-324 GYAKINSAIGP
+324 SYAKINSAIGS
-335 VDLNLPNGIESYDI
+335 VDLNLPDKVENYDI
-349 SISSNQGRIKL
+349 NIFSKQGRVKL

-365 EKRGDRINLG
+365 EGRGDRLNLG
-375 SKSANT
+375 SKTSDT
-381 NIKINTSF
+381 NIKISTAF
-389 GTIKLTTKEG
+389 GKIKISTQEG